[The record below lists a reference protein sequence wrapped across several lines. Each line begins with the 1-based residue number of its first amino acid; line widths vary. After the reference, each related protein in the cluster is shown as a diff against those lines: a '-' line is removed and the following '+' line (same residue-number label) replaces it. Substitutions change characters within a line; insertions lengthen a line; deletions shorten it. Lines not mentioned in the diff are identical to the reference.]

1 MKAKK
6 EFLVR
11 YLCSLLA
18 LLMIVCTAGCGGT
31 TAQDTGQA
39 TEQAT
44 EPAAEQTPE
53 PAAEQTPE
61 PAAESDTEKN
71 EISYPLTVTDQAGRT
86 VTIEQEPKRI
96 ATTYYISTSVLLALG
111 LEDALVG
118 IEDKPDKRNLY
129 QLAAPALLSLPN
141 MGSAKELN
149 MEACVAVN
157 PDLVI
162 LPMKSKDAA
171 ATLEDLGI
179 PSIVIYPE
187 SEALLKE
194 CIALVGEVTN
204 RKDRARELTLTIDT
218 NLAKIKEMIG
228 GEEAPSVYLSG
239 NSDFL
244 LTAGP
249 QMYQDI
255 LITNAGGRNVASD
268 ITDTYWANVSYEQ
281 ILAWNPEYIILAANA
296 TYTVED
302 VLGDANLAEC
312 NAIKNKKVFQI
323 PDDIE
328 TFDAPVP
335 GGFLGSIYL
344 ASILHPDKVTKEYY
358 ESCVTDYYEN
368 FYGITP

>member
-1 MKAKK
+1 MMKRKK
-6 EFLVR
+6 EFLGR

-18 LLMIVCTAGCGGT
+18 LLMILCTVGCGGT
-31 TAQDTGQA
+31 TAQDT
-39 TEQAT
+39 EQAT
-44 EPAAEQTPE
+44 DQAMEPATE
-53 PAAEQTPE
+53 PDSEE
-61 PAAESDTEKN
+61 N
-71 EISYPLTVTDQAGRT
+71 GISYPLTVTDQAGRT

-96 ATTYYISTSVLLALG
+96 ATTYHISTSLLLALG

-129 QLAAPALLSLPN
+129 QMAAPALLSLPN
-141 MGSAKELN
+141 MGSVKELN
-149 MEACVAVN
+149 TEGCVAVN

-187 SEALLKE
+187 SAALLKE
-194 CIALVGEVTN
+194 CITLVGEVTN
-204 RKDRARELTLTIDT
+204 RKDRADELNLTIDT
-218 NLAKIKEMIG
+218 YLTKTSELIAD
-228 GEEAPSVYLSG
+228 EEAPSVYLSG

-268 ITDTYWANVSYEQ
+268 ITDTYWSNVSYEQ

-312 NAIKNKKVFQI
+312 DAIKNKKVFKI
-323 PDDIE
+323 PDHIE
-328 TFDAPVP
+328 AFDAPVP
-335 GGFLGSIYL
+335 GSFLGSIYL